1 MDDKQ
6 GSNDSSDNAPAPKKP
21 FDPPRLRVYG
31 DIAALTRTV
40 GRTGLA
46 DGGMGNTAKTRP

>member
-6 GSNDSSDNAPAPKKP
+6 GSNDGAGTAPAAKKP

-31 DIAALTRTV
+31 DIASLTRTV
-40 GRTGLA
+40 GRTGLS
-46 DGGMGNTAKTRP
+46 DGGHGNTVKTRP